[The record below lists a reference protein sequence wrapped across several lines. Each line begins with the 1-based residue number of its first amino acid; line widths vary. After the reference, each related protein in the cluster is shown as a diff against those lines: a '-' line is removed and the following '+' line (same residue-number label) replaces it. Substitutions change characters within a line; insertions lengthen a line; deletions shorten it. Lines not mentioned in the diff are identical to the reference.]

1 MGFEKAGLN
10 LGKEIIAWTH
20 TSANKSLLATKPIK
34 VDVAGLK
41 LAPEAIAD
49 TVQISEK
56 AHSKYA
62 LLGTKEKIK
71 MPTKEPHQPCRLL
84 IPYDEVPGPYYEVLL
99 EEKNKYIIYSK
110 ELKYLLSEEE
120 FHRIFP
126 KLPYKPYANK
136 FVGDLVCFKN
146 NPIVESNKA
155 PNRVLADFDEILR
168 VLSEKY
174 HVDFITPPKLY
185 RFVGKEEANKIM
197 QHEIVEA
204 RTTYHSADVID
215 CTINPD
221 YMPHC
226 SDFRVN
232 FKKEMKYW
240 PNSPDFHRYYIKGK
254 YSADDVESIDIILPD
269 LSYATVWTNPN
280 K

>member
-20 TSANKSLLATKPIK
+20 TSANKSLLATKPVK

-84 IPYDEVPGPYYEVLL
+84 IPDDEFPSLYREVLL

-126 KLPYKPYANK
+126 KWPYKAYANK

-146 NPIVESNKA
+146 NPITEANKN
-155 PNRVLADFDEILR
+155 PHPVFDCYDEILR

-174 HVDFITPPKLY
+174 HVDFITPAKLY

-204 RTTYHSADVID
+204 RTTFHPADVID
-215 CTINPD
+215 CTIKPN
-221 YMPHC
+221 YNC
-226 SDFRVN
+226 NDFRVN

-240 PNSPDFHRYYIKGK
+240 PCSPDYHRYYIKGK